1 MGRTLAQLA
10 STASDLELMGGI
22 DREAAP
28 AGADGYPVVATTD
41 ACAPL
46 LDNADVVL
54 DFSAPEALSAL
65 LEAHT
70 SALAGRALV
79 IGTTGLTDRI
89 NDALEH
95 AARSS
100 AVLVAANFS
109 IGVNVLLALTEQA
122 AHALSAD
129 AFDAEIVEAHHRNKV
144 DAPSGTAL
152 ALGRALAA
160 GWNCSLD
167 EVRRDGRTGNT
178 GVRPRGEIG
187 LHAVRGGDVV
197 GEHRVM
203 FLGARER
210 VELAHVASDRA
221 VFAEGALLATRWI
234 AGKPPGR
241 YSMRD
246 VLGI

>member
-10 STASDLELMGGI
+10 SNLPDFELIGGI
-22 DREAAP
+22 DRDAASS
-28 AGADGYPVVATTD
+28 GADGYPSIATTD

-46 LDNADVVL
+46 LTGADVVL

-65 LEAHT
+65 LDAHMD
-70 SALAGRALV
+70 ALSGRALV
-79 IGTTGLTDRI
+79 VGTTGLTD
-89 NDALEH
+89 NVNTALES
-95 AARSS
+95 AARSC

-122 AHALSAD
+122 AQALPANGY
-129 AFDAEIVEAHHRNKV
+129 DAEIVEAHHRNKV

-160 GWNCSLD
+160 GWKRSLD
-167 EVRRDGRTGNT
+167 ELRRDGRTGNT

-187 LHAVRGGDVV
+187 MHAVRGGDVV

-210 VELAHVASDRA
+210 IELAHVASDRA
-221 VFAEGALLATRWI
+221 VFAEGALLAARWI
-234 AGKPPGR
+234 TGKPAGR
-241 YSMRD
+241 YAMRD